1 MPTPDPLE
9 WLQQRVGREALPG
22 EAFGA
27 AMKFALLW
35 MYFEGQACGAEA
47 NSKRLREFATDLYAR
62 RLDNLRGRLDRPLRF
77 FVERYGD
84 VANDPNRFIRRLGE
98 PERIKPAD
106 QAAIIQSLTCHN
118 IDEIDKA
125 IGLLLI
131 CFRVRN
137 NLFHGSKKVQTLA
150 QQTDLFENLSL
161 ILTTLLEAR
170 ET

>member
-1 MPTPDPLE
+1 MPVADPLE
-9 WLQQRVGREALPG
+9 WLQDRVGREALPG
-22 EAFGA
+22 EAFES

-35 MYFEGQACGAEA
+35 MYFEGHACGAEA

-62 RLDNLRGRLDRPLRF
+62 RLEALRRRLDRPLRF
-77 FVERYGD
+77 FIERYGD
-84 VANDPNRFIRRLGE
+84 VANDPDRFIRRLGE
-98 PERIKPAD
+98 PERLRPAD
-106 QAAIIQSLTCHN
+106 QAAIIQALTVQN
-118 IDEIDKA
+118 IDEVDKA
-125 IGLLLI
+125 IGLLLL

-137 NLFHGSKKVQTLA
+137 NLFHGSKRVQTLA